1 MTELTLLH
9 QGKVRDVYTDRPGEI
24 LLVATDRVSTYD
36 VVHPTPIPDKGKV
49 LTALSLWWFEQF
61 ADVPNHVLSVTDV
74 PEQFAGR
81 AMRCRQVEIVPVEC
95 IARGYLSGTGLR
107 AYQQSGEISGVRLPD
122 GLVEASQLPEPVFTP
137 STKAPAGEGH
147 DELISFDDV
156 VRLVGS
162 ETAEKLRALT
172 MDLYTRAA
180 ELALSRGVI
189 IGDTKFEFG
198 RTPDGEIILADE
210 IFTPDSSRFWAAEE
224 WEPGQA
230 QNYLDKQYLRN
241 WVETTDWDKTPPAP
255 ELPAEVVAETR
266 RRYIAMYERFT
277 GNTWSD

>member
-9 QGKVRDVYTDRPGEI
+9 QGKVRDLYTDRPGEI
-24 LLVATDRVSTYD
+24 LLVASDRVSTFD

-61 ADVPNHVLSVTDV
+61 ADVPNHVVSVTDV

-81 AMRCRQVEIVPVEC
+81 AMRCKQVEIVPVEC
-95 IARGYLSGTGLR
+95 IARGYLSGTGLN
-107 AYQQSGEISGVRLPD
+107 AYRLSGEISGVRLPE

-137 STKAPAGEGH
+137 STKAPVGQGH
-147 DELISFDDV
+147 DELITYDQV
-156 VRLVGS
+156 VGLVGS
-162 ETAEKLRALT
+162 ETAEQLRDLT
-172 MDLYTRAA
+172 LDLYTRAA
-180 ELALSRGVI
+180 ELARSRGVI

-198 RTPDGEIILADE
+198 RTPDGKIILADE
-210 IFTPDSSRFWAAEE
+210 IFTPDSSRFWDVDE
-224 WEPGQA
+224 WEPGHP

-241 WVETTDWDKTPPAP
+241 WAETTDWDKTPPAP
-255 ELPAEVVAETR
+255 ELPTEVVAETR

-277 GNTWSD
+277 GKTWSA

>member
-9 QGKVRDVYTDRPGEI
+9 QGKVRDIYTDRPGEI
-24 LLVATDRVSTYD
+24 LLVASDRVSTYD

-81 AMRCRQVEIVPVEC
+81 AMRCQQVEIVPVEC

-107 AYQQSGEISGVRLPD
+107 AYQQSGEISGVRLPE
-122 GLVEASQLPEPVFTP
+122 GLVEASQLPEPTFTP
-137 STKAPAGEGH
+137 STKAPVGQGH
-147 DELISFDDV
+147 DELITFDDV
-156 VRLVGS
+156 VGLVGA
-162 ETAEKLRALT
+162 ETAEKLRSLT
-172 MDLYTRAA
+172 LDLYTRAA
-180 ELALSRGVI
+180 ELARSRGVI

-198 RTPDGEIILADE
+198 RTPDGEILLADE

-224 WEPGQA
+224 WEPGRP

-277 GNTWSD
+277 GNTWSG

>member
-180 ELALSRGVI
+180 ELARSRGVI

-241 WVETTDWDKTPPAP
+241 WVETTAWDKTPPAP

>member
-9 QGKVRDVYTDRPGEI
+9 QGKVRDIYTDRPGEI
-24 LLVATDRVSTYD
+24 LLVASDRVSTFD

-95 IARGYLSGTGLR
+95 IARGYLSGTGLK
-107 AYQQSGEISGVRLPD
+107 AYQQSGEISGVRLPG

-147 DELISFDDV
+147 DELITFDEV
-156 VRLVGS
+156 VDLVGS

-180 ELALSRGVI
+180 ELARSRGVI

-224 WEPGQA
+224 WEPGRP

-241 WVETTDWDKTPPAP
+241 WVETTDWDKMPPAP
-255 ELPAEVVAETR
+255 ELPPEVVAETR
-266 RRYIAMYERFT
+266 RRYIAMYERLT
-277 GNTWSD
+277 GSTWSD

>member
-9 QGKVRDVYTDRPGEI
+9 QGKVRDIYTDRPGEI
-24 LLVATDRVSTYD
+24 LLVASDRVSTFD
-36 VVHPTPIPDKGKV
+36 VVHPTPVPDKGKV

-95 IARGYLSGTGLR
+95 IARGYLSGTGLN
-107 AYQQSGEISGVRLPD
+107 AYRQSGEISGVRLPE

-137 STKAPAGEGH
+137 STKAPVGQGH
-147 DELISFDDV
+147 DELITFEQV
-156 VRLVGS
+156 VGLVGA
-162 ETAEKLRALT
+162 ETAAKLRDLT
-172 MDLYTRAA
+172 LDLYTRAA
-180 ELALSRGVI
+180 KLAESRGVI

-210 IFTPDSSRFWAAEE
+210 IFTPDSSRFWAVDE
-224 WEPGQA
+224 WEPGRP

-241 WVETTDWDKTPPAP
+241 WVETTGWDKTPPAP

-266 RRYIAMYERFT
+266 RRYIDMYERFT
-277 GNTWSD
+277 GTTWSS